1 MESNNLKL
9 DEYFAALSLIEILFE
24 QGLINKST
32 MKAVREHVQ
41 KQNSH
46 NSQAA

>member
-1 MESNNLKL
+1 MDNNKLKL
-9 DEYFAALSLIEILFE
+9 DEHFAALSLIEILFE
-24 QGLINKST
+24 QGLINKAT
-32 MKAVREHVQ
+32 MKAVREYVQ